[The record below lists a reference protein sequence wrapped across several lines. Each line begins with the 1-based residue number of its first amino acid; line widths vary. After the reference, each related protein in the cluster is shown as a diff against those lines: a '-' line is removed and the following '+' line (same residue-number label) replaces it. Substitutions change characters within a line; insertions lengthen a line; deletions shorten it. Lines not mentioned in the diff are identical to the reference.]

1 VLQLYTPRYRDEIS
15 NKCTAITLTEI
26 SNATDDVDEDVY
38 QVTLHALISYY
49 EGYSYN
55 QLPYRYIRSYIQ
67 P

>member
-1 VLQLYTPRYRDEIS
+1 MGFLINALLYL
-15 NKCTAITLTEI
+15 LTEI

-55 QLPYRYIRSYIQ
+55 QLPYQYIRSYIQ